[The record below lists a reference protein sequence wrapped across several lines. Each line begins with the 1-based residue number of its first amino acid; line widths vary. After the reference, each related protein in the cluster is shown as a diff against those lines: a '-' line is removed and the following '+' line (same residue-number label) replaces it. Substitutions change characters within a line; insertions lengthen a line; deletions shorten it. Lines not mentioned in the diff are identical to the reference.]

1 VTVDPKRLVDGTR
14 PGLARMLRQA
24 QDDGLDERAVE
35 RVKLGLATALA
46 ASAGGTAA
54 GVGHASAGGKLL
66 GGWAVKALLGSVLVA
81 GSVGGVVALGVLPGS
96 TRSPGAP
103 VAALPQG
110 SPLVVPSSTG
120 VAGPEPP
127 TPSPPVHPRPLG
139 DTSRPP
145 SSSGDTPR
153 PPSSLGD
160 TPGPA
165 AHDPSGTPRRT
176 SLQPA
181 SRDDLGAPAPPP
193 TVVASGADA
202 PTVAAPV
209 DEGRLLLEAR
219 RALPTDPAHAL
230 ELVHAH
236 ASRFPVSQLSPERV
250 RIEAEARKRLAGSGT
265 P

>member
-1 VTVDPKRLVDGTR
+1 MTVDPKRLVDGTR
-14 PGLARMLRQA
+14 PGPLGGHPQTPGLARMLRQA

-54 GVGHASAGGKLL
+54 GVGHAGAGGRLL
-66 GGWAVKALLGSVLVA
+66 GGWAVKALLGSVLLV

-96 TRSPGAP
+96 TRSPAVP

-110 SPLVVPSSTG
+110 SPLVVPSSTEE
-120 VAGPEPP
+120 AAPEPP
-127 TPSPPVHPRPLG
+127 TPSPPVHPR
-139 DTSRPP
+139 
-145 SSSGDTPR
+145 
-153 PPSSLGD
+153 SLGD
-160 TPGPA
+160 TPSPA
-165 AHDPSGTPRRT
+165 AHDPSGTPRRA
-176 SLQPA
+176 SVQPA
-181 SRDDLGAPAPPP
+181 PRDDLGAPAPPP
-193 TVVASGADA
+193 TAAASGADA